1 MRFECGWCNVRP
13 KNRGNARARASEV
26 KCETKSRGP
35 FTKALNARVGG
46 SDGKLAVPARSG
58 LEVAHRPRPRSGA
71 RSRGR
76 RGRG

>member
-35 FTKALNARVGG
+35 
-46 SDGKLAVPARSG
+46 RSLRLLTLG
-58 LEVAHRPRPRSGA
+58 M
-71 RSRGR
+71 
-76 RGRG
+76 RGRGNASGAGAVRT

>member
-35 FTKALNARVGG
+35 FTKALNALASRDGPG
-46 SDGKLAVPARSG
+46 S
-58 LEVAHRPRPRSGA
+58 
-71 RSRGR
+71 
-76 RGRG
+76 

>member
-35 FTKALNARVGG
+35 RSLRLLTLGMRGRGPKP
-46 SDGKLAVPARSG
+46 SAVPAR
-58 LEVAHRPRPRSGA
+58 VRT
-71 RSRGR
+71 
-76 RGRG
+76 

>member
-35 FTKALNARVGG
+35 FSFTKA
-46 SDGKLAVPARSG
+46 S
-58 LEVAHRPRPRSGA
+58 
-71 RSRGR
+71 
-76 RGRG
+76 

>member
-35 FTKALNARVGG
+35 RSLRLLTLGMADARTGTQAVGG
-46 SDGKLAVPARSG
+46 AGAVRT
-58 LEVAHRPRPRSGA
+58 
-71 RSRGR
+71 
-76 RGRG
+76 